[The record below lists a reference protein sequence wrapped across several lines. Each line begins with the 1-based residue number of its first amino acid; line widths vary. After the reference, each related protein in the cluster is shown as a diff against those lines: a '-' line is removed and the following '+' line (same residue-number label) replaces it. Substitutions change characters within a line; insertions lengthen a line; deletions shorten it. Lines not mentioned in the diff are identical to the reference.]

1 MKAFIVCCLALI
13 LFSCDQS
20 NKSDSTIGLQSSGDL
35 SGDMDMAGAE
45 NDFDIEAPRS
55 MTPSTPPQP
64 QLLAYADEQDNQKIE
79 SKTNNRKLVR
89 SAQIDIKVE
98 NYDKARQQLN
108 EMVAQYQAEIRN
120 EAQNQT
126 SDGYRYHFSIRVL
139 PSDFDAFLSKLE
151 RIASFVYGKSISVDD
166 VTRQYVDLETR
177 LASKRAVIAQ
187 YRSLLQSAKNV
198 EDVLAVSDKLNEEIE
213 EMESTE
219 AQLRVL
225 KDQVQFSTIELTIF
239 DESVLPNVERAN
251 FWGRVG
257 EGIFNGWQLLLN
269 LMIGLVTI
277 WPVVLIM
284 AVIFWATRKYWQKRK
299 LTPPNL
305 PKKQLKIL

>member
-1 MKAFIVCCLALI
+1 MKAFIACCLALT
-13 LFSCDQS
+13 LLSCGQS
-20 NKSDSTIGLQSSGDL
+20 NKSDSTIGLQSRGDL
-35 SGDMDMAGAE
+35 SGDMDMARAVE
-45 NDFDIEAPRS
+45 EFDIEAPRS
-55 MTPSTPPQP
+55 MTPPAPPQP
-64 QLLAYADEQDNQKIE
+64 QLLAYADDQNNQKIE
-79 SKTNNRKLVR
+79 NKTEHKKLIR

-98 NYDKARQQLN
+98 NYDKARQQL
-108 EMVAQYQAEIRN
+108 EEIIKQYQAEIRN

-126 SDGYRYHFSIRVL
+126 SDGYRYNFSIRVL

-177 LASKRAVIAQ
+177 LASKSAVIAQ
-187 YRSLLQSAKNV
+187 YRNLLQTAKTV

-213 EMESTE
+213 EIESTE

-225 KDQVQFSTIELTIF
+225 KDQVQFSTIELTMF
-239 DESVLPNVERAN
+239 DESVLPNVERVH
-251 FWGRVG
+251 FWGRIG

-284 AVIFWATRKYWQKRK
+284 GVVFWATRKYWRKRK
-299 LTPPNL
+299 LANSQS
-305 PKKQLKIL
+305 PKETN

>member
-1 MKAFIVCCLALI
+1 MKAFIACCLVLI
-13 LFSCDQS
+13 LISCDQQ

-35 SGDMDMAGAE
+35 SGDIDMARAVE
-45 NDFDIEAPRS
+45 DFDKWESDQASKSEPI
-55 MTPSTPPQP
+55 
-64 QLLAYADEQDNQKIE
+64 AYADEQNNQKIE
-79 SKTNNRKLVR
+79 SKTDNRKLVR

-98 NYDKARQQLN
+98 NYDKARRQLD
-108 EMVAQYQAEIRN
+108 EMIAQYQAEIRN

-166 VTRQYVDLETR
+166 ITRQYVDLETR

-225 KDQVQFSTIELTIF
+225 KDQVQFSTIELTMF

-269 LMIGLVTI
+269 LMVGLITI
-277 WPVVLIM
+277 WPIVLILV
-284 AVIFWATRKYWQKRK
+284 VIFWAIRKYWQKRK
-299 LTPPNL
+299 LSNIQAQKETN
-305 PKKQLKIL
+305 